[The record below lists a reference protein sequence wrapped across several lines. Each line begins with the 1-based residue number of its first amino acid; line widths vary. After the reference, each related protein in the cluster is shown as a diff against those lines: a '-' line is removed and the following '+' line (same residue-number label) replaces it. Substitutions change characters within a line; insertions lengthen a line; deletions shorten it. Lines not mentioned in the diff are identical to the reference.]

1 MTVDRG
7 AGCWSSW
14 PYRIGCPVWSCKAW
28 VDSVYPRRTPPKDSL
43 WWYSRMFATVEGNST
58 FYALPSQEV
67 FQGWAA
73 SCSPGFEFCF
83 KFPRGIT
90 HEAEL
95 LGCDGLL
102 GMFLERLTVLDR
114 QQCLGPTFLQLS
126 PQFSGRYRQRLEDFL
141 RKLPSQFPWA
151 VEVRHADW
159 FDEGPCERWLDSL
172 LEELGIDR
180 VLLDSRPLYRLPPRD
195 PSEAESQRR
204 KPRSPWRTTVTARAP
219 FVRLIGRNRW
229 EEVADFWESW
239 AEQVASWIRQGFR
252 PRIFTHAP
260 DDAFAPQLA
269 RYFHELLKQK
279 FAGLQAVHPIPTL
292 PDLEGNRSA
301 RSKSEAG
308 LACPPR
314 QLKLFED

>member
-1 MTVDRG
+1 M
-7 AGCWSSW
+7 
-14 PYRIGCPVWSCKAW
+14 
-28 VDSVYPRRTPPKDSL
+28 
-43 WWYSRMFATVEGNST
+43 
-58 FYALPSQEV
+58 
-67 FQGWAA
+67 
-73 SCSPGFEFCF
+73 
-83 KFPRGIT
+83 
-90 HEAEL
+90 
-95 LGCDGLL
+95 LGV
-102 GMFLERLTVLDR
+102 FLERLTVLG
-114 QQCLGPTFLQLS
+114 QQPCLGPTFLQLS

-141 RKLPSQFPWA
+141 RKLPPQFPWA

-159 FDEGPCERWLDSL
+159 FDEGACERWLDSL

-180 VLLDSRPLYRLPPRD
+180 VLFDSRPLYRLPPRD

-204 KPRSPWRTTVTARAP
+204 KPRSPWRTTVTSRAP

-239 AEQVASWIRQGFR
+239 AEQVASWIRQGLR

-279 FAGLQAVHPIPTL
+279 FTDLQAANPIPQL
-292 PDLEGNRSA
+292 PQLEEARSA
-301 RSKSEAG
+301 CSESEAG
-308 LACPPR
+308 VARRQR